1 MNTESFRNLVVMDA
15 VDTVNGLE
23 CGAVEFISQS
33 NIPEEALTCVNTQ
46 IEIQKLHKELCTKNQ
61 ELLEKHAAVSR
72 QLEELRLNLSFAL
85 PHELRTPLNVILGF
99 SQLLL
104 LRGPE
109 QLPQPEK
116 ILSIQTSIYK
126 SALRLERLIENYLL
140 YAQLQL
146 IKYDLE
152 RKRDKI
158 WQGKKTIYT
167 KHIISSCA
175 VSKSEEARRQED
187 LRMELIEAEIRIS
200 ERSLQKILEELLD
213 NAFKFSKPGTPVHVV
228 TNLHRQQWM
237 LKITDRGRGMTAE
250 QIENIGAYMQFERK
264 RYEQQGSGLGLIIAR
279 LLTQLNDG
287 ELSIKS
293 IPNQGMIVTVVFK
306 LK

>member
-15 VDTVNGLE
+15 VDTVDGLE

-46 IEIQKLHKELCTKNQ
+46 ITMQKLHKELYTKNQ
-61 ELLEKHAAVSR
+61 ELSEKHTAVSR
-72 QLEELRLNLSFAL
+72 QLEDLRLNLSFAL

-116 ILSIQTSIYK
+116 ILSIQGSIYK

-146 IKYDLE
+146 MKYDSE
-152 RKRDKI
+152 RKQGKI
-158 WQGKKTIYT
+158 WQGKNIIYT
-167 KHIISSCA
+167 KHVISFWA
-175 VSKSEEARRQED
+175 LSKAEEVRRQED
-187 LRMELIEAEIRIS
+187 LRMDLIEAKIRIS
-200 ERSLQKILEELLD
+200 EKSLQKIIEELLD

-228 TNLHRQQWM
+228 TELNRQQWM
-237 LKITDRGRGMTAE
+237 LKITDQGRGMTGE

-287 ELSIKS
+287 ELRIESD
-293 IPNQGMIVTVVFK
+293 PNQGTTVTVVFNVK
-306 LK
+306 